1 MRLIVGLGNP
11 GSQYQ
16 FTPHNLGFLVIDCL
30 WERAGARGT
39 GPKARRSGSL
49 VAVARVAGE
58 EVLLAKPQTY
68 MNASGMAVWALLE
81 EWNETPGSL
90 VIIADDVALP
100 WGMIRIRERGRS
112 GGHQGLESIIG
123 AIGTEEFCR
132 VRVGIQ
138 PDHPVSDLAA
148 YVLAPMRKAQLA
160 VAAEAVERAAGA
172 VEMILKEGMKR
183 AMTRFNQKVP
193 FQTNPSS

>member
-11 GSQYQ
+11 GSQYE
-16 FTPHNLGFLVIDCL
+16 FTPHNLGFLVIDRL
-30 WERAGARGT
+30 SELAGVRVT
-39 GPKARRSGSL
+39 RPEARRGGSL

-58 EVLLAKPQTY
+58 EVVLAKPQTY
-68 MNASGMAVWALLE
+68 MNASGMAVRALLE
-81 EWNETPGSL
+81 KREETPESL

-100 WGMIRIRERGRS
+100 WGMIRLRERGRS

-132 VRVGIQ
+132 VRIGIQ
-138 PDHPVSDLAA
+138 PEHPVRDVAA

-160 VAAEAVERAAGA
+160 VAAEAVDRAAEA
-172 VEMILKEGMKR
+172 VTMILKHGMKR
-183 AMTRFNQKVP
+183 AMTRFNQKVV
-193 FQTNPSS
+193 PSKQQ